1 MEKSLR
7 AGLVVAPL
15 VLALAGLG
23 ASAATASTP
32 NAAPKPHIVG
42 TWANQVNLN
51 SNGGYTV
58 WSNGR
63 VQAFNGAPY
72 YGGATSRHVN
82 NIVGIVGDVYAKG
95 YWLVASNGAIYGLG
109 RPCPRGHLIRPRGVP
124 SRGIVGGINRR
135 KANSGFEGLALVSRT
150 GKTYAFA
157 CSRTG

>member
-95 YWLVASNGAIYGLG
+95 YWLVASNGAIYSLG
-109 RPCPRGHLIRPRGVP
+109 RPCRAAPDPPARRAVPRHRRRHQSEESQLRLRGP
-124 SRGIVGGINRR
+124 G
-135 KANSGFEGLALVSRT
+135 AVSRT